1 MYLWW
6 CHTNGYDLL
15 LPIPMIIKLQYCTKW
30 SFKGCIYS
38 SPYTNAHMH
47 ARMCKHI
54 HNTYTCI
61 YNLKIYNRQ
70 NIHKYRHMDSV
81 CLHCT
86 KHVVTL
92 NSIQPILMPVSGSSV
107 GPCSTSDYTT
117 HTKCHYNIRPH
128 AHLSIL
134 SVVFFKL
141 DTSLQFEYL
150 TIDPLV
156 VAKLVC
162 SSIP

>member
-1 MYLWW
+1 
-6 CHTNGYDLL
+6 
-15 LPIPMIIKLQYCTKW
+15 
-30 SFKGCIYS
+30 
-38 SPYTNAHMH
+38 MH
-47 ARMCKHI
+47 ACTHAHTHEHTHKH
-54 HNTYTCI
+54 I
-61 YNLKIYNRQ
+61 YNLKNYNRQ
-70 NIHKYRHMDSV
+70 SMQRYRRMDSV

-86 KHVVTL
+86 KCVVTL

-107 GPCSTSDYTT
+107 SPCSTSDYTT

-128 AHLSIL
+128 THLSIL
-134 SVVFFKL
+134 SVIFFKL